1 MSRRTRKNVGVIGLG
16 IIGSRV
22 AQNLRKKRF
31 HVFVWNRTPR
41 PVPNFVGSPAEI
53 AEMCDYVQIF
63 VADDEALL
71 HVAEELTP
79 ALAPRHIVFAHPT
92 VSPQSMHRASEI
104 IERRGA
110 RFIEAPFTG
119 SKMAAESGELVYY
132 VAGDEAALKEGRPIL
147 EASSK
152 EIITIGEI
160 GQATAVKVATN
171 IVTAASVQGAAEALA
186 LIRTVGLPLEKFVEA
201 MRGNASNSK
210 CLEMKLPKMIERNF
224 DPHFSVKHMLK
235 DIQIAI
241 RLGLSHH
248 LELAITAATRD
259 RLLEQ
264 MQQGHEEEDYSVV
277 ARRYLPEIRTPA
289 AEEAASPQLFLE
301 QLPLV
306 SFPEFQSTQQEPS
319 NFVPLMPEMAV
330 QDTDTSNLGTIP
342 IPESVDASAAAPE
355 PKPEPE
361 SSIAAPEEVI
371 PEASEEVIPPAPNE
385 VIPPAPE
392 ELIPAASEEVI
403 PPTPPQAQT
412 EQETQPD
419 DTFFKWWRRQ
429 IAKQSGEPHEE

>member
-1 MSRRTRKNVGVIGLG
+1 MARRIRKNVGVIGLG

-22 AQNLRKKRF
+22 AENLRKKRF

-41 PVPNFVGSPAEI
+41 PVPNFVGSMGEI

-63 VADDEALL
+63 VSDDEALL
-71 HVAEELTP
+71 HVAEELAP

-92 VSPQSMHRASEI
+92 VSPHSMHRASEI

-119 SKMAAESGELVYY
+119 SKMAAEAGDLVYY

-186 LIRTVGLPLEKFVEA
+186 LIQTVGLPLEKFVEA

-224 DPHFSVKHMLK
+224 HPHFSVKHMLK

-289 AEEAASPQLFLE
+289 AEEAASPQLFPE
-301 QLPLV
+301 QMPLV
-306 SFPEFQSTQQEPS
+306 SFPEMQFQTEPTQEPS
-319 NFVPLMPEMAV
+319 TFVPLMPEMAV
-330 QDTDTSNLGTIP
+330 QEPGTSELGP
-342 IPESVDASAAAPE
+342 APVPESANISMAPTAESANASIATEE
-355 PKPEPE
+355 PTPEPE
-361 SSIAAPEEVI
+361 NMT
-371 PEASEEVIPPAPNE
+371 PPAGE
-385 VIPPAPE
+385 VLAPAPSAE
-392 ELIPAASEEVI
+392 E
-403 PPTPPQAQT
+403 TR
-412 EQETQPD
+412 QESQPD
-419 DTFFKWWRRQ
+419 DSFFKWWRRQ
-429 IAKQSGEPHEE
+429 IAKEPGEQHRE

>member
-1 MSRRTRKNVGVIGLG
+1 MSRRIRKNVGVIGLG

-22 AQNLRKKRF
+22 AENLRKKRF
-31 HVFVWNRTPR
+31 HPFVWNRTPK
-41 PVPNFVGSPAEI
+41 PVPNFVGSPGEI
-53 AEMCDYVQIF
+53 AEMCDYVQLF
-63 VADDEALL
+63 VSDDEALL
-71 HVAEELTP
+71 EVVEELSP
-79 ALAPRHIVFAHPT
+79 ALVPRHIVFAHPT
-92 VSPQSMHRASEI
+92 VSPQSMHHASEI
-104 IERRGA
+104 VERRGA

-119 SKMAAESGELVYY
+119 SKMAAENGELVYY

-186 LIRTVGLPLEKFVEA
+186 LIQTVGLPLEKFIEA

-277 ARRYLPEIRTPA
+277 ARRYLPEIHTRA
-289 AEEAASPQLFLE
+289 AEEAAAPELFSE
-301 QLPLV
+301 QVPLV
-306 SFPEFQSTQQEPS
+306 SFPEMQFQTEPAQPQEPS
-319 NFVPLMPEMAV
+319 NFVPLMPEMVA
-330 QDTDTSNLGTIP
+330 QETETSELGMVPT
-342 IPESVDASAAAPE
+342 PESTNASVVAE
-355 PKPEPE
+355 ELKPEPE
-361 SSIAAPEEVI
+361 NTNAAADEVAAPAPAQEQIKEEG
-371 PEASEEVIPPAPNE
+371 
-385 VIPPAPE
+385 
-392 ELIPAASEEVI
+392 ELDAGL
-403 PPTPPQAQT
+403 
-412 EQETQPD
+412 
-419 DTFFKWWRRQ
+419 FRWWRRQ
-429 IAKQSGEPHEE
+429 VGSKESGEPHEE